1 LHGCN
6 FSKSPYPPLMAH
18 GGVLPPPPRRLW
30 LDATKLE
37 TARRRRR
44 REDGGGMAAAA
55 VRQPTDTGP
64 AGSGC
69 SGGKV
74 EIGVRVCAWHVA
86 WRGVSGNAV
95 CLCAD
100 ACVCSHCCDQFLS
113 SVPSKRIRFKM
124 YDLSFA
130 LCWLSQSPMIPPH
143 CAARQAFRRSLGT
156 CSTKLLN
163 CGSASAR
170 TASSGRS
177 RQSQRYTRRH
187 RGASE
192 HPQHIQRED

>member
-1 LHGCN
+1 
-6 FSKSPYPPLMAH
+6 
-18 GGVLPPPPRRLW
+18 
-30 LDATKLE
+30 
-37 TARRRRR
+37 
-44 REDGGGMAAAA
+44 MAAAA

-130 LCWLSQSPMIPPH
+130 LSMLAITVAYDSTALSVLQDRP
-143 CAARQAFRRSLGT
+143 
-156 CSTKLLN
+156 
-163 CGSASAR
+163 
-170 TASSGRS
+170 SG
-177 RQSQRYTRRH
+177 
-187 RGASE
+187 GLSE
-192 HPQHIQRED
+192 HAVQNC